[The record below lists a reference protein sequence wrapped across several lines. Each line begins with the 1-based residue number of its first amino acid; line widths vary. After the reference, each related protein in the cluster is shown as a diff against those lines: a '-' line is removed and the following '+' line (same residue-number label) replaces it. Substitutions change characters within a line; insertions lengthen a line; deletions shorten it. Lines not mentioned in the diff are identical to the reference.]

1 LFSEISKNWAG
12 EPLRSYETILKFIRT
27 TTTDTGLR
35 VRSYLV
41 RKQYQ
46 TGIKISKQQM
56 AELQITQHKLF
67 PRWNYTISPA

>member
-1 LFSEISKNWAG
+1 
-12 EPLRSYETILKFIRT
+12 
-27 TTTDTGLR
+27 
-35 VRSYLV
+35 LV